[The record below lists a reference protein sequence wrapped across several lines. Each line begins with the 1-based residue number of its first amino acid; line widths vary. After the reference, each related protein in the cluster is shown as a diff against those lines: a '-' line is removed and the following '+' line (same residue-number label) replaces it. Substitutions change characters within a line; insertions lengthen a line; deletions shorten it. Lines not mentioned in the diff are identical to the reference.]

1 MRSNQAA
8 TSSSDS
14 QAHSLARRT
23 RICFVGLQNLA
34 VLAPQFDPGGAA
46 GEPVQHTLLA
56 KALARRG
63 YDVSMV
69 TADCGQP
76 DGATWDGVTIFKAYA
91 PQAGLP
97 VLRFVHPRWTGLW
110 SALSR
115 ADADVYY
122 SSCAGGLAGQVA
134 MFCARRGKRYVF
146 RVASDSDCLP
156 DALIIRRWYWRDK
169 RLYQYGLKQA
179 DAVLAQSVR
188 QQELLLRNFG
198 RRSALA
204 PMIVGASGTSPD
216 FDRRDLDAL
225 WVSNIRRLKRPD
237 ILFDVA
243 AALPPVSF
251 HLVGGVVAGE
261 RPLFDEV
268 QGRVRDAR
276 NVTFHGPLAYD
287 DADALYGRARVFV
300 NTSDMEGFPN
310 TYLQAWA
317 SGTPVVAFFDPDGLI
332 AEHGLGIAVR
342 SREEMIAAVRTL
354 SQDEAA
360 WNAARSRCLAFM
372 KRRYGED
379 VVLQQYLQVL
389 DPPRAGQQGIR
400 S

>member
-1 MRSNQAA
+1 VK
-8 TSSSDS
+8 T
-14 QAHSLARRT
+14 
-23 RICFVGLQNLA
+23 
-34 VLAPQFDPGGAA
+34 
-46 GEPVQHTLLA
+46 
-56 KALARRG
+56 
-63 YDVSMV
+63 
-69 TADCGQP
+69 
-76 DGATWDGVTIFKAYA
+76 FKAFA

-110 SALSR
+110 SAMSR

-156 DALIIRRWYWRDK
+156 DALIIKRWYWRDK

-179 DAVLAQSVR
+179 DGVLAQSVR

-198 RRSALA
+198 RPSSIAHML
-204 PMIVGASGTSPD
+204 VGSSGTNLD
-216 FDRRDLDAL
+216 FAGRDIHAL

-237 ILFDVA
+237 ILLDIA
-243 AALPPVSF
+243 GELPRVSF
-251 HLVGGVVAGE
+251 HIVGGPVAGE
-261 RPLFDEV
+261 RELFAEV
-268 QGRVRDAR
+268 QGRAR
-276 NVTFHGPLAYD
+276 AVPNVTFDGPLAYD
-287 DADALYGRARVFV
+287 DAAALYGRARIFV

-342 SREEMIAAVRTL
+342 TPQEMIAAVRML
-354 SQDEAA
+354 LQDEAA
-360 WNAARSRCLAFM
+360 WNAARARCLAFIE
-372 KRRYGED
+372 RRYGED
-379 VVLQQYLQVL
+379 VVLQPYLQVL
-389 DPPRAGQQGIR
+389 DPPRAGEENIR
-400 S
+400 P

>member
-8 TSSSDS
+8 MLRTFSEP
-14 QAHSLARRT
+14 RRR
-23 RICFVGLQNLA
+23 RICFVGLPNLA
-34 VLAPQFDPGGAA
+34 VLAPEFDRSGAS
-46 GEPVQHTLLA
+46 GEPVQQTLLA

-63 YDVSMV
+63 YDISMV
-69 TADCGQP
+69 TADRGQP
-76 DGATWDGVTIFKAYA
+76 DGATWHGVRTFKAFA

-97 VLRFVHPRWTGLW
+97 LLRFVHPRWTGLW

-134 MFCARRGKRYVF
+134 MFCAWRSRRYVF
-146 RVASDSDCLP
+146 RVASDSDCMP

-169 RLYQYGLKQA
+169 RLYEYALKQA
-179 DAVLAQSVR
+179 DGVLAQSVR
-188 QQELLLRNFG
+188 QQELLLHNFG
-198 RRSALA
+198 RQSSLA
-204 PMIVGASGTSPD
+204 HMLVGASGTNLD
-216 FDRRDLDAL
+216 FGRRDIHAL

-237 ILFDVA
+237 ILLDIA
-243 AALPPVSF
+243 AELPRVPF
-251 HLVGGVVAGE
+251 HIVGGPVAGE
-261 RPLFDEV
+261 RELFDEA
-268 QGRVRDAR
+268 QGRARAAPNVRFD
-276 NVTFHGPLAYD
+276 GPLAYD
-287 DADALYGRARVFV
+287 DAAALYGRARVFV

-360 WNAARSRCLAFM
+360 WNAARARCLAFIEQ
-372 KRRYGED
+372 RYGED
-379 VVLQQYLQVL
+379 VVLQQYLRVL
-389 DPPRAGQQGIR
+389 DPSCAGQPGIR

>member
-8 TSSSDS
+8 TVRNYSP
-14 QAHSLARRT
+14 ARRT
-23 RICFVGLQNLA
+23 RICFVGLPNLA
-34 VLAPQFDPGGAA
+34 VLAPEFDPSGAA
-46 GEPVQHTLLA
+46 GEPVQQTLLA

-63 YDVSMV
+63 HDVSMV
-69 TADCGQP
+69 TADRGQP
-76 DGATWDGVTIFKAYA
+76 DGATWHGVRTFKAFA

-134 MFCARRGKRYVF
+134 MFCAWRRRRYVF

-169 RLYQYGLKQA
+169 RLYEYALKQA
-179 DAVLAQSVR
+179 DGVLAQSVR

-198 RRSALA
+198 RQSSLA
-204 PMIVGASGTSPD
+204 HMLVGASGTNLD
-216 FDRRDLDAL
+216 FGHRDIQAL

-237 ILFDVA
+237 ILLGIA
-243 AALPPVSF
+243 AELPRASF
-251 HLVGGVVAGE
+251 HIVGGPVAGE
-261 RPLFDEV
+261 RELFDEV
-268 QGRVRDAR
+268 QGRAR
-276 NVTFHGPLAYD
+276 AAPNVTFDGPLAYD
-287 DADALYGRARVFV
+287 DAAALYGRARVFV

-317 SGTPVVAFFDPDGLI
+317 SGTPVVAFFDPDRLI
-332 AEHGLGIAVR
+332 AEYGLGIAVR

-360 WNAARSRCLAFM
+360 WNAARARCLAFIEQ
-372 KRRYGED
+372 RYGED
-379 VVLQQYLQVL
+379 VVLQQYLRAL
-389 DPPRAGQQGIR
+389 DPPCAGQPGIR